1 MNSTVATLTGT
12 QTLTNK
18 TINLANN
25 TVTGT
30 LAQFNS
36 ALSDGS
42 FIFISRF

>member
-25 TVTGT
+25 TVDAGT

-36 ALSDGS
+36 AMSDS
-42 FIFISRF
+42 KTQVLKH